1 VGSRIT
7 RLRDSAVPPRQRY
20 SELLEVFTPALTTA
34 LCRAA
39 SRDPF
44 RSVVLT
50 GECLSGSTP
59 RNARS
64 DEAGIDG
71 DVYKASDAC
80 HALGSSL
87 SGLKGLATVPK
98 LRMSRSS
105 LDRLCTAGA
114 VKSANWHSVGARVK
128 TATSAAFR
136 SRFALRGPTGG
147 YVG

>member
-1 VGSRIT
+1 MGSRIT

-59 RNARS
+59 RNALS
-64 DEAGIDG
+64 DEAAGYPEIN
-71 DVYKASDAC
+71 KAPQAG
-80 HALGSSL
+80 HAFDSS
-87 SGLKGLATVPK
+87 SSSFGCFATVTV
-98 LRMSRSS
+98 LRMSRAA
-105 LDRLCTAGA
+105 LDRLGATCT
-114 VKSANWHSVGARVK
+114 VKPADGHPVGAGVLA
-128 TATSAAFR
+128 AT
-136 SRFALRGPTGG
+136 
-147 YVG
+147 